1 MERCNV
7 RPEYLDDKMK
17 AFENSDYSDLNILA
31 EIIGLMKSGKD
42 VSKKKE
48 DTLVQN
54 IKSYILQHLTD
65 NITVE
70 EIASNLNISYY
81 YMCHLCKSKTGIS
94 TNTFRNQKRME
105 KALGQMINTVIR
117 QFLNLTISCISLAE
131 DFNRRGI

>member
-81 YMCHLCKSKTGIS
+81 YMCHIIC
-94 TNTFRNQKRME
+94 
-105 KALGQMINTVIR
+105 IR
-117 QFLNLTISCISLAE
+117 IISCLFPEVGDAE
-131 DFNRRGI
+131 YYGLQET